1 MIVLFS
7 EIIAKNIL
15 LSMEIDTNDG
25 KILIFNTFAPQ
36 FFNNLMDTPFEK
48 YVVVYSLY
56 KAEGLEIYLP
66 LAYICSVDKYER
78 PDYIQA
84 AALAENTTSYGIDYD
99 NSVHKELIT
108 LCHELSLPELE
119 KSFNKNKKK
128 PEKLTSLFA
137 DPKIQKTIQGL
148 IDRRM
153 NKFMELIKKN
163 QCYLCHQLVRKV
175 NAYDLL
181 CGFFPDIVR
190 PHLLFTKTQ
199 TGIRYELKLKVGEAL
214 IKPVQHDIAL
224 ITNMPGIIIL
234 DKIVMWLSD
243 INTAKL
249 KPFLK
254 AESVFIPD
262 KLVKNYF
269 TQFVLDVMGKVDVES
284 DGFDIH
290 KLNSITGQH
299 LTYIYDFL
307 EDKWLLDIRFE
318 YEDFHFSGSE
328 KGKRKTK
335 ISFDKNDNIYVY
347 ECTRDL
353 IGEDNLIQVLL
364 NLGFKKMYNNR
375 FYYNDTKFSV
385 LEKTSAEIDVLKTVF
400 QIQPPECE
408 GKQLTFSTFSVLTN
422 FVLIND
428 WFDLKGMI
436 KIGDEEY
443 PISRLFRNIK
453 NDDPYYKL
461 SDGSYILIPN
471 EIMTKYEAIVRFALE
486 GEYKW
491 KLSKTHFTL
500 LEGLNSRIDKSKLK
514 TTEEEVVY
522 VSPIELK
529 AQLRPYQIQ
538 GVKWLIN
545 HQQNKM
551 GGCLADDMGLGK
563 TLQTIAALLYAKEN
577 KTVSEQQNA
586 PVQLDL
592 FGEIQTTGRK
602 SLNALIILPASLIF
616 NWYNE
621 IKKYAPS
628 LQVIQYTGPQRKK
641 VEKTL
646 MTFDVILTTYQ
657 TVVIDFDI
665 LKSLL
670 FHYIVLDESQQIRN
684 KNSKV
689 FNAVHQLNGEHRLS
703 LSGTPIENS
712 LSDLWSQMEFI
723 NPSVLG
729 SYAFFK
735 EHFQE
740 PIEKFRNEK
749 AITELKKLVDP
760 FILRRTKSQVAKDLP
775 DLIEQ
780 MHFAEMTEEQAIYY
794 EKEKSAVR
802 NHLAGLDRQSGQY
815 RFHVLSS
822 LMKLRQ
828 IANHPLI
835 TKADY
840 QGESGKFE
848 DIKNQIRTIVCGGH
862 KVLIFSSFL
871 SHLDLF
877 AEWLQLEST
886 PYLLLTGSM
895 TSTERENAVMNFQ
908 NDPSY
913 QVFLLSIKAG
923 GTGLNLTA
931 ADYVFILDPWW
942 NPFVEMQAVARAH
955 RIGRKNNVIVTRF
968 ITKDTIEEKIMRLQ
982 DKKRTLSDDIIDINE
997 LPELSAT
1004 ELEELLQ

>member
-1 MIVLFS
+1 MP
-7 EIIAKNIL
+7 
-15 LSMEIDTNDG
+15 
-25 KILIFNTFAPQ
+25 IFNTFAAQ
-36 FFNNLMDTPFEK
+36 FFDDLMDTPIEK
-48 YVVVYSLY
+48 YVVVYSLN
-56 KAEGLEIYLP
+56 KAEGLDIYLP
-66 LAYICSVDKYER
+66 SAYICSVDKYDR
-78 PDYIQA
+78 PGYIQA
-84 AALAENTTSYGIDYD
+84 AALAENIKSYGIDIE
-99 NSVHKELIT
+99 NSVHKEMIT
-108 LCHELSLPELE
+108 LCHELSLSELE

-128 PEKLTSLFA
+128 PEKLSSLFA

-153 NKFMELIKKN
+153 NKFIELVKN
-163 QCYLCHQLVRKV
+163 NKCYLCHQLVRKV
-175 NAYDLL
+175 NAYDLML
-181 CGFFPDIVR
+181 GFFLEHVQ

-199 TGIRYELKLKVGEAL
+199 TGIRYELKLRVGETQL
-214 IKPVQHDIAL
+214 KPIHHDIAL

-243 INTAKL
+243 INTSKL

-269 TQFVLDVMGKVDVES
+269 SQFVLDVMGKADVES
-284 DGFDIH
+284 DGFDIQ
-290 KLNSITGQH
+290 KLNSITSQH

-307 EDKWLLDIRFE
+307 EDKWLIDVRFD
-318 YEDFHFSGSE
+318 YEEFSFLGSE
-328 KGKRKTK
+328 QSKKKTRLK
-335 ISFDKNDNIYVY
+335 FDKNDNITVL
-347 ECTRDL
+347 ECTRDKNT
-353 IGEDNLIQVLL
+353 EDNLIQVLL
-364 NLGFKKMYNNR
+364 SLGFKKLHNNR
-375 FYYNDTKFSV
+375 FIHNNTKFSV
-385 LEKTSAEIDVLKTVF
+385 LEKTSAEIEKLKTVF
-400 QIQPPECE
+400 EIHPPESD
-408 GKQLTFSTFSVLTN
+408 GKQLTFGTFTVLTN

-436 KIGDEEY
+436 KIGDVEY

-453 NDDPYYKL
+453 NDDPFYRL
-461 SDGSYILIPN
+461 SDGSFVLIPG
-471 EIMTKYEAIVRFALE
+471 EIMTKYEPLVRFAVE
-486 GEYKW
+486 GEDKW

-500 LEGLNSRIDKSKLK
+500 LESFGNPLNKSKLK
-514 TTEEEVVY
+514 IIEDDVTY
-522 VSPIELK
+522 VSPSELK

-538 GVKWLIN
+538 GVKWLIK

-551 GGCLADDMGLGK
+551 GGLLADDMGLGK

-577 KTVSEQQNA
+577 KTVSEQQNT

-592 FGEIQTTGRK
+592 FGAIQTTGRK

-616 NWYNE
+616 NWYAE

-628 LQVIQYTGPQRKK
+628 LQVVQYTGAQRKK
-641 VEKTL
+641 VQKTL

-657 TVVIDFDI
+657 TVVSDFDI
-665 LKSLL
+665 LKPFL

-689 FNAVHQLNGEHRLS
+689 FNAVHQLNSEHRLS

-729 SYAFFK
+729 SYTFFK
-735 EHFQE
+735 EQFQV
-740 PIEKFRNEK
+740 PIERYRNEK
-749 AITELKKLVDP
+749 AIAELKKLVDP
-760 FILRRTKSQVAKDLP
+760 FILRRTKGQVAKDLP
-775 DLIEQ
+775 DLIEK
-780 MHFAEMTEEQAIYY
+780 MHFAEMTEEQAKCY
-794 EKEKSAVR
+794 EKEKSSVR
-802 NHLAGLDRQSGQY
+802 NYLAGLDRQNGQY

-828 IANHPLI
+828 IANHPII
-835 TKADY
+835 TKPDY

-848 DIKNQIRTIVCGGH
+848 DIKDQIRTIVRSGH

-871 SHLDLF
+871 SHLDLYVD
-877 AEWLQLEST
+877 WLQAEST

-895 TSTERENAVMNFQ
+895 TGTERENAVMKFQ
-908 NDPSY
+908 NDPTF

-942 NPFVEMQAVARAH
+942 NPFVEMQAIARAH
-955 RIGRKNNVIVTRF
+955 RIGRKNNVIVTRV
-968 ITKDTIEEKIMRLQ
+968 ITKATLEEKIMRLQ
-982 DKKRTLSDDIIDINE
+982 DKKRTLSDDVIDINE
-997 LPELSAT
+997 LPELSDS
-1004 ELEELLQ
+1004 ELEELLT